1 MRYPLP
7 LPLGNGLFYKNITF
21 VLKLLLMIFFYN
33 LSIFFYSI
41 LIWLASPFNIKAG
54 QILKGRQRVFSE
66 LPGKIK
72 HDRPVIWV
80 HCASLGEFEQGR
92 PLIEDIKK
100 QYPTYQIF
108 LTFFSPSGYEI
119 RKNYE
124 LADYIFYL
132 PADTKK
138 NAQKLIDLVNPELVF
153 FVKYEFW
160 FHYIQELKKRNI
172 PLYLISSVFRENQ
185 LFFKNSPW
193 GKWYRK
199 MLSGFRHFFVQDD
212 QSVELLGSIGFR
224 NVTKAGD
231 TRFDRVAGIARI
243 GKNISLI
250 EKFKG
255 NQQLVVAGSTW
266 KPDEELLIEY
276 IHAHPD
282 IKFIIAP
289 HETKQGNVDRLI
301 NLLKTPVICYTEATE
316 ESVMNKQVLVVDT
329 IGLLSSVYRYAD
341 LAYIGG
347 GFGVGIHNTL
357 EAAIF
362 GMPIVFGPNY
372 LKFNEATAMVNLGI
386 AYSINDYSRLKTI
399 LDTLLSDPAKREEIS
414 LECINYTKQNLGATQ
429 TVINIVFN
437 KLPK

>member
-1 MRYPLP
+1 M
-7 LPLGNGLFYKNITF
+7 N
-21 VLKLLLMIFFYN
+21 VLYN

-41 LIWLASPFNIKAG
+41 LIKLASPFNLKAS
-54 QILKGRQRVFSE
+54 QIREGRQGVFTE
-66 LPGKIK
+66 LPNKIK
-72 HDRPVIWV
+72 HDRPIIWV

-92 PLIEDIKK
+92 PLIEAIKK
-100 QYPTYQIF
+100 QHPSYQIF

-132 PADTKK
+132 PADTKS
-138 NAQKLIDLVNPELVF
+138 NARKLIELVNPEIVF
-153 FVKYEFW
+153 FIKYEFW
-160 FHYIQELKKRNI
+160 FHYIKELKRKNI
-172 PLYLISSVFRENQ
+172 PLFLVSSIFRENQ
-185 LFFKNSPW
+185 LFFHNSPW

-199 MLSGFRHFFVQDD
+199 MLFDFEHFFVQDQ
-212 QSVELLGSIGFR
+212 QSVELLGSIGVK

-231 TRFDRVAGIARI
+231 TRFDRVAEIARN
-243 GKNISLI
+243 GKDIPLV
-250 EKFKG
+250 EKFK
-255 NQQLVVAGSTW
+255 NNKQLVVAGSTW

-289 HETKQGNVDRLI
+289 HETKKVNIDQLI
-301 NLLKTPVICYTEATE
+301 NLLKTPVVLYTEAKEDTIK
-316 ESVMNKQVLVVDT
+316 NYRVLIVDT
-329 IGLLSSVYRYAD
+329 IGLLSSIYKYAD

-372 LKFNEATAMVNLGI
+372 LKFNEATVMIKLQVAFSVNN
-386 AYSINDYSRLKTI
+386 YEQLKPI
-399 LDTLLSDPAKREEIS
+399 LESLLSDIEKRERIII
-414 LECINYTKQNLGATQ
+414 ECTNFTNQNLGATQ
-429 TVINIVFN
+429 TIISKVFN
-437 KLPK
+437 YKFM